1 MSKDKKYVVTDEGEI
16 VEEFNNKKDAQIY
29 TNKLLHDNAIKDIK
43 ENLNLDYD
51 EISQYKIDE
60 WIANR
65 GTVEYRPK
73 TDEDE

>member
-60 WIANR
+60 
-65 GTVEYRPK
+65 
-73 TDEDE
+73 